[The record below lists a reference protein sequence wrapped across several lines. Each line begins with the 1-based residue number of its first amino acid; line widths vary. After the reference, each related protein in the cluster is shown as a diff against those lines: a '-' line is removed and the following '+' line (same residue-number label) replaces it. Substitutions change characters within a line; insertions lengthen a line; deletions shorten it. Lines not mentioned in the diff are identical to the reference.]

1 MGVGASEFSGGV
13 RSVVGVGG
21 ICQSWFVPTRASVF
35 EIFVACSVVKKEER
49 YTPVAGGVCEQV
61 KKIY

>member
-35 EIFVACSVVKKEER
+35 EIFVAWLKKGKVGTCGR
-49 YTPVAGGVCEQV
+49 WCVQV
-61 KKIY
+61 